1 MKKLDIYLTILVLV
15 LLLLIWLMDSENLIR
30 IVVYLFVIFG
40 LYTSAFIRKFKKRKN
55 NWDVSERGIIVLS
68 CGHLLITMLFIAS
81 GGLGQNT
88 DWVVSVGEFI
98 LYLMLM
104 MMFTM
109 LVVCKCVVTKLREEE
124 SEKVEKIDDQ
134 G

>member
-1 MKKLDIYLTILVLV
+1 
-15 LLLLIWLMDSENLIR
+15 MDSENLIR

-55 NWDVSERGIIVLS
+55 NWDVSRRGIIVLS
-68 CGHLLITMLFIAS
+68 CGHLFITMLFIAS
-81 GGLGQNT
+81 GGLGHNA

-109 LVVCKCVVTKLREEE
+109 LVVCKCVVTKLREKE
-124 SEKVEKIDDQ
+124 SEKVDDQ